1 MAWRHYQIVAD
12 GGEFRVPLGVE
23 VVGIAAVGPGGRC
36 VYEQGGLGGGGGGG
50 FAYGLCTVQGGETLT
65 GFVVDG
71 DGSRFGSVGEGSH
84 FRAVLDARAGGDSES
99 VLGGQGGQG
108 YVALPD
114 ASAEPSGSRRWL
126 AGAVATGGHGGV
138 GLRVARW
145 VSYGGG
151 GGMGSFYG
159 GGGNGGDGRLV
170 GEASMFG
177 HGGGGGLG
185 GDGGDSLAFRAVGFL
200 DRWVNQ
206 VAKAEE
212 AEAWIKKQQS
222 SGPGGGGGGGVF
234 AGGAA
239 WGDYGYLQLKRHHE
253 SLGGPGGGG
262 GSFGPGDTGGVLYR
276 PFMKDDAQQ
285 GQLLGRLLATET
297 PGKGG
302 VGTRAVGGVP
312 RFYLSLS
319 GYLENLGLVT
329 TPKPVQEPAQAQAQ
343 KPEPGIALCQ
353 SVVEVGDEAGKVLAP
368 AVFFAS
374 GSGEGRTAMSPYL
387 ALASRRLDGG
397 GGTGANLGGGGNGG
411 PGGGGGGAGRLP
423 GFDHEQ
429 GRGGLAGH
437 GGFGGGG
444 GGGATIYRLAH
455 QRKVKCI
462 EGLPA
467 GDGGVGGG
475 GGGGG
480 YYGEDRVVLRGS
492 GSGGPGGGGGGG
504 PSARGGAGFFIV
516 YW

>member
-36 VYEQGGLGGGGGGG
+36 VYEHGGLGGGGGGG

-71 DGSRFGSVGEGSH
+71 DGSRFGSV
-84 FRAVLDARAGGDSES
+84 LDARAGGDSES
-99 VLGGQGGQG
+99 RLGGQGGQG

-114 ASAEPSGSRRWL
+114 ASAAPVGSRRWL

-138 GLRVARW
+138 GLRADPW

-159 GGGNGGDGRLV
+159 VGGNGGDGRLV

-185 GDGGDSLAFRAVGFL
+185 GNGGDSLAFRAVGFL
-200 DRWVNQ
+200 DRWVSQ

-212 AEAWIKKQQS
+212 AEAWIKKQTS

-239 WGDYGYLQLKRHHE
+239 WGDYGYLQPKRHHE

-276 PFMKDDAQQ
+276 PFMKDEAQQ
-285 GQLLGRLLATET
+285 GQLLGRLLGTET

-319 GYLENLGLVT
+319 GYLENLGLAT
-329 TPKPVQEPAQAQAQ
+329 TPKPVQKPAQAQ
-343 KPEPGIALCQ
+343 KRVRGIARCQ

-368 AVFFAS
+368 AIFFAS
-374 GSGEGRTAMSPYL
+374 CSGEGRTAMSPYL

-429 GRGGLAGH
+429 GRGGLA
-437 GGFGGGG
+437 
-444 GGGATIYRLAH
+444 H

-480 YYGEDRVVLRGS
+480 YYGEDRVVLWGS
-492 GSGGPGGGGGGG
+492 GMGGPGGGGGGG
-504 PSARGGAGFFIV
+504 PAARGGVGFFIV

>member
-50 FAYGLCTVQGGETLT
+50 FAYGLCTVQGGETLK

-71 DGSRFGSVGEGSH
+71 DGSRFGSV
-84 FRAVLDARAGGDSES
+84 LDARAGGDS
-99 VLGGQGGQG
+99 VDAKGGAGGQG
-108 YVALPD
+108 YVELPD
-114 ASAEPSGSRRWL
+114 ASAVPVGSRRWL

-185 GDGGDSLAFRAVGFL
+185 GDGGDSLAYRAVGFL
-200 DRWVNQ
+200 DRWAIQ
-206 VAKAEE
+206 GASAEE
-212 AEAWIKKQQS
+212 AEAWLMKQRS

-239 WGDYGYLQLKRHHE
+239 WGDYGYLQPKRWHE

-276 PFMKDDAQQ
+276 PFLEDEAQQ
-285 GQLLGRLLATET
+285 GRLLGTET

-312 RFYLSLS
+312 RFYLSAHLAK
-319 GYLENLGLVT
+319 YLANIGLAT
-329 TPKPVQEPAQAQAQ
+329 TPKPAQAPKSAQAQ

-353 SVVEVGDEAGKVLAP
+353 SVVEAGDEAGKVLAP
-368 AVFFAS
+368 AVFFVS
-374 GSGEGRTAMSPYL
+374 CSGEGRTAMSPYL
-387 ALASRRLDGG
+387 ALAGRHLDGG

-423 GFDHEQ
+423 GFDREQ

-480 YYGEDRVVLRGS
+480 YYGEDRVVLWGS
-492 GSGGPGGGGGGG
+492 GMGGPGGGGGGG
-504 PSARGGAGFFIV
+504 PAARGGVGFFIV